1 MNGRRTAFRILVVDD
16 EQFSRHMVTRM
27 LTALG
32 AEQVTAAA
40 SCAEARAAMVADP
53 SLSLVI
59 SDHYMPDETGISL
72 LGDLRQG
79 LLALA
84 HDTSFIVATAS
95 SSFALA
101 AVALALDTDSFMSK
115 PFTRDE
121 LAKRLYTSLVA
132 GTRSVRPPEYYRGLD
147 VAGMLEAAQRRDPV
161 AQQQAP
167 APTTAPMKPLGRV
180 LPDTPLGA
188 DLRAKDGS
196 VMLLAGTILTRH
208 MIARLTELG
217 VTEVP
222 VVELPKGRA

>member
-27 LTALG
+27 LTSLG
-32 AEQVTAAA
+32 AEQVTAVA
-40 SCAEARAAMVADP
+40 SCAEARAAMLADS

-147 VAGMLEAAQRRDPV
+147 VAGMLDAAQRRDPV
-161 AQQQAP
+161 AQQQLP
-167 APTTAPMKPLGRV
+167 ATTVPMKPLGRV

-196 VMLLAGTILTRH
+196 AMLLAGTILTRH

-217 VTEVP
+217 ITEVP
-222 VVELPKGRA
+222 VADR